1 MQEVREIFK
10 VIDTMMVACDIDYYE
25 LVSQKID
32 NSFFDDYNNVRVVN
46 SFLFN
51 FSKIQDKIGAKL
63 FKKILY
69 VAKEIDH
76 ENIPMKDA
84 LNLLEK
90 LGVLEDSKSWDR
102 LREIRNSLAHEYP
115 FNIEDRVEN
124 IILSLEGYHLL
135 KKIYANLKL
144 FTKDLNLV

>member
-10 VIDTMMVACDIDYYE
+10 VIDTMMIACDIDYHE
-25 LVSQKID
+25 LRSQKID
-32 NSFFDDYNNVRVVN
+32 YAFFDDYSNVRVVN

-63 FKKILY
+63 FKKVLY
-69 VAKEIDH
+69 EVKEIDH

-90 LGVLEDSKSWDR
+90 LGVLESSESWDR

-115 FNIEDRVEN
+115 SNIEDRVEN
-124 IILSLEGYHLL
+124 IILSLEGYQLL
-135 KKIYANLKL
+135 KEIYANLKA
-144 FTKDLNLV
+144 FVKDLDH

>member
-1 MQEVREIFK
+1 MQEVKEIFK
-10 VIDTMMVACDIDYYE
+10 IIDTMMIACDIDYSE
-25 LVSQKID
+25 LISQKID
-32 NSFFDDYNNVRVVN
+32 NAFFDDYSNVRVVN

-63 FKKILY
+63 FKKVLY
-69 VAKEIDH
+69 AAKEIDH

-90 LGVLEDSKSWDR
+90 LGVIENSESWDR

-124 IILSLEGYHLL
+124 IILSLEGYQLL
-135 KKIYANLKL
+135 KKIYTNLKV
-144 FTKDLNLV
+144 FTKDLNLI